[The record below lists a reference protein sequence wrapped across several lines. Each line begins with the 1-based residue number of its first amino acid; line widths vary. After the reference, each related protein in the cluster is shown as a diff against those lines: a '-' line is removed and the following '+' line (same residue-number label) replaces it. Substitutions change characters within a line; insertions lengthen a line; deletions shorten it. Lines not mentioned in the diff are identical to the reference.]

1 MRFLDTLGAQKHGRN
16 VTEIAVIGPGAI
28 GCAFAGALAHAGNE
42 IAVAGRTR
50 IDRIV
55 VEHPAGTVEAPV
67 RWLDDGAID
76 RYDIV
81 LLATK
86 AHQTEAAAPWIA
98 RLCSSGSRLVV
109 LQNGVEHRAR
119 LAPFVADEVAIVPA
133 IVACPSDRT
142 APGRVTVRGAARLD
156 LESTAGAD
164 DVVAGF
170 AGSFADVR
178 ISDDWVSAAWRK
190 LALNAGGGGIGVLTR
205 RGNEVLRDAE
215 VRDLFVAIV
224 GEVVAVARA
233 EGADL
238 PDDLGDR
245 IVDGLARSVADHL
258 PSIVVDRLAGRPT
271 EWEARNEV
279 VVRVARRHGIAVP
292 CNEMLTALIRAGE
305 PPASP
310 PS

>member
-1 MRFLDTLGAQKHGRN
+1 M
-16 VTEIAVIGPGAI
+16 TEIAVIGPGAI
-28 GCAFAGALAHAGNE
+28 GCAFAGALAGAGHG

-50 IDRIV
+50 IGRVV
-55 VEHPAGTVEAPV
+55 VEHPAGTVDAPV
-67 RWLDDGAID
+67 RWLDDGATD

-86 AHQTEAAAPWIA
+86 AHQTDAAAPWIT
-98 RLCSSGSRLVV
+98 RLCSPGSRLAV
-109 LQNGVEHRAR
+109 LQNGVEHRER
-119 LAPFVADEVAIVPA
+119 LTPLVTEGIEIVPA

-156 LESTAGAD
+156 LAATAGAE
-164 DVVAGF
+164 DVVAAF
-170 AGSFADVR
+170 TGSFADVR

-238 PDDLGDR
+238 PDDLGNR

-279 VVRVARRHGIAVP
+279 VVRVAHRHGIAVP
-292 CNEMLTALIRAGE
+292 YNEMLTALIRAGE
-305 PPASP
+305 PPTLP